1 MAEKTHAA
9 VAAGPQP
16 QGTIMNIQTVETAFK
31 NTLMVQQI
39 MTCKSV
45 QTKATKLQSW

>member
-16 QGTIMNIQTVETAFK
+16 KGTTINIQTVETAFK
-31 NTLMVQQI
+31 KYIDGAKDHDT
-39 MTCKSV
+39 
-45 QTKATKLQSW
+45 